1 MQRQPPKKKKTKKE
15 IPQKLDEE
23 RLAADLNTDYSKR
36 KKNLRHLRPQM
47 PKKQKWPKVKGVI
60 RERENA
66 PQGWNPEEP
75 DLMPECLERITENI
89 MPHVYQHK
97 LTELMAKQTERTA
110 LIATEPGLSWPIVQ
124 RLDGLKFTLDWL
136 VAENDKYKMVDT
148 VKAIIAQYRSGELD
162 WHPEFVTYWHAGVQ
176 LCRPR
181 PFHWE
186 EYRYVHDKCQ
196 GHEGF
201 WVEGVSLVRNPLIA

>member
-1 MQRQPPKKKKTKKE
+1 
-15 IPQKLDEE
+15 
-23 RLAADLNTDYSKR
+23 
-36 KKNLRHLRPQM
+36 
-47 PKKQKWPKVKGVI
+47 
-60 RERENA
+60 
-66 PQGWNPEEP
+66 
-75 DLMPECLERITENI
+75 
-89 MPHVYQHK
+89 
-97 LTELMAKQTERTA
+97 
-110 LIATEPGLSWPIVQ
+110 
-124 RLDGLKFTLDWL
+124 